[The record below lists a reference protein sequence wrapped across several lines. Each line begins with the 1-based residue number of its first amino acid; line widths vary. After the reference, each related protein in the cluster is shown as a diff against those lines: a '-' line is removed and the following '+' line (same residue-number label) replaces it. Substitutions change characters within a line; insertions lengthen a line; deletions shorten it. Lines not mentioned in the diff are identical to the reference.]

1 MDQQWITI
9 SGHRVSLIVEIVP
22 VTVLT
27 CGTPVGPA
35 MDIGTTTLAIMQEDS
50 FVKKIKVNKNMIT

>member
-9 SGHRVSLIVEIVP
+9 TGHRVSLIVEIVP

-27 CGTPVGPA
+27 CGTPVGPV
-35 MDIGTTTLAIMQEDS
+35 MDIGTTTLVIMQED
-50 FVKKIKVNKNMIT
+50 FCVKKVKVNNNMIT

>member
-9 SGHRVSLIVEIVP
+9 TGHRVSLIVEIVP

-27 CGTPVGPA
+27 CGTPVGPV
-35 MDIGTTTLAIMQEDS
+35 MGIGTTTLVIMQED
-50 FVKKIKVNKNMIT
+50 FCVKKVKVNKNMIT